1 MSTSTSTYLLA
12 GIPVPVDISVS
23 TPAAVPAAVPA
34 GSKKP
39 KIIIEVEIPQY
50 QAIVRDED
58 KGQDEDEDED
68 TDDDDYKKKREEI
81 RKGKKRMIEE
91 VEDEEQEQ
99 EEDNSI
105 FPKIPDFDAIKR
117 RGTRQP
123 KIQLDQGIFY
133 ESFNYYF
140 FKVFYYKLLNFY
152 RN

>member
-1 MSTSTSTYLLA
+1 MSTSKSTNIKYNQDMD
-12 GIPVPVDISVS
+12 VY
-23 TPAAVPAAVPA
+23 
-34 GSKKP
+34 
-39 KIIIEVEIPQY
+39 VEIPIIRHKPR
-50 QAIVRDED
+50 AEDVEDMEVDADDADEEE
-58 KGQDEDEDED
+58 EDE
-68 TDDDDYKKKREEI
+68 DYKKKREEI